1 MSTQEESRKLMVK
14 GRQHQEHLK
23 ENILSRTIEEVETH
37 TVETHTI
44 EDTTEQAR
52 ELVTRDRQHDEHLE
66 ENMLSRAT
74 EEISVKGEKQ

>member
-37 TVETHTI
+37 TI
-44 EDTTEQAR
+44 EDTTEQSR
-52 ELVTRDRQHDEHLE
+52 ELITRDRQHDEHLE

-74 EEISVKGEKQ
+74 EEIGVKGDK